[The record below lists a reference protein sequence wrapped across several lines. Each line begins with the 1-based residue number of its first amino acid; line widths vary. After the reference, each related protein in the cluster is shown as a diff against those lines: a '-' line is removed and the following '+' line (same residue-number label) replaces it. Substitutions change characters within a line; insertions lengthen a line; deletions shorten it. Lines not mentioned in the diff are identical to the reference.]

1 MVTGKKEKFFNE
13 IDSARPGNL
22 SILCIRKKT
31 GKKEYSAFL
40 YELWVNV
47 VKNITIPIERGDTR
61 EKGGREETEK

>member
-1 MVTGKKEKFFNE
+1 MYKEK
-13 IDSARPGNL
+13 DR
-22 SILCIRKKT
+22 
-31 GKKEYSAFL
+31 KKEYSAFL